1 MSKTVI
7 TASDTHLKTLII
19 GDSLIRD
26 ISERGLNNVIV
37 KCLPG
42 ARIKDVR
49 REVVRTCHHMRGLKN
64 VILHVGTNNCVSL
77 KRLERAESDY
87 RRLLRYLGEALPR
100 VTVAVSTVCPR
111 TDIPDYQVR
120 VNQLNRT
127 IREIASEEG
136 CVVIDND
143 NNFKMKDDSADPSC
157 LDKSGLY
164 LTQAGTV
171 RLLRNF
177 QRAVPII
184 MQLNGTNKTKTPET
198 KTNGTHAVKKTND
211 NHRVR
216 HRSTSRPRS
225 LYISRHRCRGDTDRY
240 PIVDGACKYCGERN
254 HPAQRCKFE
263 EPLVC
268 HNCFG
273 LGHKSWMCTVRRK
286 IRPRRVRPV
295 Y

>member
-1 MSKTVI
+1 M
-7 TASDTHLKTLII
+7 
-19 GDSLIRD
+19 IRD
-26 ISERGLNNVIV
+26 ISERGLNNVVV

-49 REVVRTCHHMRGLKN
+49 REVMRTCQSMREFTN
-64 VILHVGTNNCVSL
+64 VILHVGTNNCVSSR
-77 KRLERAESDY
+77 RLDCAESDY
-87 RRLLRYLGEALPR
+87 RRLLRYLGETLPG
-100 VTVAVSTVCPR
+100 VKVAVSTVCPR
-111 TDIPDYQVR
+111 TDVPDYQVR
-120 VNQLNRT
+120 VNELNQT
-127 IREIASEEG
+127 IKEIANQEG

-157 LDKSGLY
+157 QDKTGVY

-184 MQLNGTNKTKTPET
+184 MQLNGINKGKYTLET
-198 KTNGTHAVKKTND
+198 KTKGTSVVKKTNGS
-211 NHRVR
+211 HSIRR
-216 HRSTSRPRS
+216 RSTSKTRS
-225 LYISRHRCRGDTDRY
+225 LHISRHRCRDTDHPHRHQTF
-240 PIVDGACKYCGERN
+240 DGACKYCGERN
-254 HPAQRCKFE
+254 HPAKRCKFE

-273 LGHKSWMCTVRRK
+273 LGHKSWMCTVRKK
-286 IRPRRVRPV
+286 IRPRRVRRV